1 MPDLQEMLRD
11 ITANPQAMQQLMSL
25 AQSLGGGG
33 LQPPQNPGGHPAPQ
47 SSAPAPQPQQNP
59 MQLMQNLMQLSNQA
73 SSLDQ
78 RQLALIRAI
87 KPFLTPDRAEK
98 LDRAIQVANISRMAS
113 SSFRQMGSQ
122 TPESR

>member
-33 LQPPQNPGGHPAPQ
+33 PKPLQSPGSPPSPQPP
-47 SSAPAPQPQQNP
+47 APAPQQNP
-59 MQLMQNLMQLSNQA
+59 MQLMQNLIQMSNQTGN
-73 SSLDQ
+73 LNPQ
-78 RQLALIRAI
+78 QMALIQAI

-98 LDRAIQVANISRMAS
+98 LERAIQVANISRMAS
-113 SSFRQMGSQ
+113 SSFRQMGAQ

>member
-25 AQSLGGGG
+25 AQSLGGPPSP
-33 LQPPQNPGGHPAPQ
+33 QPP
-47 SSAPAPQPQQNP
+47 APAPQQNP
-59 MQLMQNLMQLSNQA
+59 MQLMQNLIQMSNQTG
-73 SSLDQ
+73 SLNPQ
-78 RQLALIRAI
+78 QLALIQAL
-87 KPFLTPDRAEK
+87 KPFLTPERAEK
-98 LDRAIQVANISRMAS
+98 LERAIQVANISRMAS